1 MSRSKVSFL
10 FRIGDISRSMRK
22 ALPVLALMLMLLMLS
37 STFGQNSNSG
47 ASGGKISEDAAAPG
61 RKNTVP
67 KPTPNTVSK
76 TTPNTVPKP
85 APKQDKS
92 SYSPCGVYYKNRED
106 ITAAS
111 NLDDKWF
118 SLGESAN
125 KHFFY
130 NPRKTSCDAKTGVL
144 KSWIK
149 EEHKNTDS
157 NFALV
162 LYEFKCKTNQLR
174 VKTVIEYD
182 KTGGVLE
189 TTNHDGDQW
198 QDVAPGTAGVVILR
212 TVCHT
217 RS

>member
-1 MSRSKVSFL
+1 
-10 FRIGDISRSMRK
+10 MRK
-22 ALPVLALMLMLLMLS
+22 AIPVLALLLMLLMSS
-37 STFGQNSNSG
+37 STFGQNSNSR

-61 RKNTVP
+61 RK
-67 KPTPNTVSK
+67 KTVSK
-76 TTPNTVPKP
+76 STTNTASKP
-85 APKQDKS
+85 APKQDKP
-92 SYSPCGVYYKNRED
+92 SYSPCGFYYKNRAD
-106 ITAAS
+106 MSGDS

-144 KSWIK
+144 KSWLK
-149 EEHKNTDS
+149 EEHKNSDS

-162 LYEFKCKTNQLR
+162 LYELKCKTNQLR

-189 TTNHDGDQW
+189 TTNHDGDPW
-198 QDVAPGTAGVVILR
+198 VDVAPGTAGVVILR
-212 TVCHT
+212 TVC
-217 RS
+217 RRP

>member
-1 MSRSKVSFL
+1 
-10 FRIGDISRSMRK
+10 MRK
-22 ALPVLALMLMLLMLS
+22 AIPVLALLLMLA

-47 ASGGKISEDAAAPG
+47 ASGGKISGGTAAPA
-61 RKNTVP
+61 RKKTVP
-67 KPTPNTVSK
+67 KRTPNQDKPTPN
-76 TTPNTVPKP
+76 
-85 APKQDKS
+85 QDKPW
-92 SYSPCGVYYKNRED
+92 YSPCGVYYKNRAD

-144 KSWIK
+144 KSWLK

-189 TTNHDGDQW
+189 TTNNDGDPW

-212 TVCHT
+212 TVC
-217 RS
+217 RRP

>member
-1 MSRSKVSFL
+1 M
-10 FRIGDISRSMRK
+10 
-22 ALPVLALMLMLLMLS
+22 
-37 STFGQNSNSG
+37 T
-47 ASGGKISEDAAAPG
+47 GG
-61 RKNTVP
+61 
-67 KPTPNTVSK
+67 
-76 TTPNTVPKP
+76 
-85 APKQDKS
+85 
-92 SYSPCGVYYKNRED
+92 
-106 ITAAS
+106 S

-125 KHFFY
+125 RHFWH

-162 LYEFKCKTNQLR
+162 LYEIKCKPNQLR

-182 KTGGVLE
+182 KAGGVLE
-189 TTNHDGDQW
+189 TVNHDGDPW

-212 TVCHT
+212 TVC
-217 RS
+217 RRP